1 MVPTAG
7 MDRAYESARARLKAQ
22 SKREPGAG
30 PRATRPGATRPG
42 SLLSGG
48 TKPKAS
54 SDGRGRAT
62 GKVVQAADDDI
73 VDAQGRMTRV
83 LLHDATGCRDL
94 SSATVADLHNADLTA
109 LAPGDLDACPNLV
122 SLDLSF
128 NQLVDIDGD
137 ALAPLTNLRAL
148 IVYNNRVAS
157 MKAVARV
164 GQSLQTLQCQNNAIT
179 SLDGVEH
186 LRRLANL
193 NASGNQLGDCKLI
206 GRCTTLTRLDI
217 SRCGLEKLE
226 GFATL
231 HALEELNVSGNALT
245 EISAIAKCAKLQELD
260 VSHNALPPSALR
272 DLKALKRLDVLN
284 LEGNALEHL
293 NSMPRMEE
301 LTELNCAKNPL
312 RTLPD
317 DFPAKCPELQILD
330 LGECQLAGDVAGVV
344 KALVGLDGL
353 TELRLKFNP
362 CAGGGS
368 GGGHRP
374 GGRHRRPLAAATAG
388 RSTAPAASRPPGSA
402 PTAAGRRIRTA
413 GPGTAVATMSA
424 RPPAPPPRAPARPS
438 PPPQPDVSGDV
449 WTPAADPWRG
459 LDRAAAAAATL
470 GYRREVIRA
479 LPRCLYLDDV
489 AVGDAE
495 RGDEEEGGAGPQTQP
510 PTVLPDD
517 GDDGDERDGDDVDAL
532 LNRRP
537 QSARRPKAADM
548 SAKAATADGH
558 YEDVAVKFIK
568 EMEDYK
574 TKMSGLIGKI
584 RVGLKETRQE
594 AVAALS
600 SDGSLEAESDAVPS
614 GRLPSAPIVGS
625 VPLKKVGV
633 LDEDKVDRKAEAA
646 ESALRRGAE
655 PPAAA
660 VIQASPSPG
669 KRPASA
675 RAKLVEAQDATRA
688 VLEQF
693 DRLFS
698 EQLFLDDVDGVGS
711 PEGDEGSQRTPEE
724 HRRWIV
730 RPPSARGGRPRS
742 ARGAGGIAEQ
752 VAAAV
757 AAVDAQLQAEERDR
771 KRAAA
776 EEEGTRATALA
787 GTSKARPRSGGG
799 NGGNGG
805 NGGAGSGDYE
815 GRRRLRPPGLAFGAG
830 GSTGTLGKVLERTRA
845 SSVAVA
851 ASRRPP
857 SSGRLSTSGAAG
869 GRGVPR
875 ATFRKPP
882 PSGERR

>member
-164 GQSLQTLQCQNNAIT
+164 GQSVQTLQCQNNAIT

-301 LTELNCAKNPL
+301 LTELNCAKNLL

-368 GGGHRP
+368 GG
-374 GGRHRRPLAAATAG
+374 A
-388 RSTAPAASRPPGSA
+388 STRGSA
-402 PTAAGRRIRTA
+402 STPVG
-413 GPGTAVATMSA
+413 G
-424 RPPAPPPRAPARPS
+424 
-438 PPPQPDVSGDV
+438 GD
-449 WTPAADPWRG
+449 RG
-459 LDRAAAAAATL
+459 EID
-470 GYRREVIRA
+470 
-479 LPRCLYLDDV
+479 
-489 AVGDAE
+489 
-495 RGDEEEGGAGPQTQP
+495 
-510 PTVLPDD
+510 
-517 GDDGDERDGDDVDAL
+517 
-532 LNRRP
+532 
-537 QSARRPKAADM
+537 
-548 SAKAATADGH
+548 
-558 YEDVAVKFIK
+558 
-568 EMEDYK
+568 
-574 TKMSGLIGKI
+574 
-584 RVGLKETRQE
+584 
-594 AVAALS
+594 
-600 SDGSLEAESDAVPS
+600 
-614 GRLPSAPIVGS
+614 
-625 VPLKKVGV
+625 
-633 LDEDKVDRKAEAA
+633 
-646 ESALRRGAE
+646 
-655 PPAAA
+655 
-660 VIQASPSPG
+660 
-669 KRPASA
+669 
-675 RAKLVEAQDATRA
+675 
-688 VLEQF
+688 
-693 DRLFS
+693 
-698 EQLFLDDVDGVGS
+698 
-711 PEGDEGSQRTPEE
+711 
-724 HRRWIV
+724 
-730 RPPSARGGRPRS
+730 
-742 ARGAGGIAEQ
+742 GAGGVQ
-752 VAAAV
+752 AARVGSNRRRPTHQDRRAG
-757 AAVDAQLQAEERDR
+757 DGGRDDERSSTGS
-771 KRAAA
+771 AA
-776 EEEGTRATALA
+776 EGA
-787 GTSKARPRSGGG
+787 GSTIASTPTGRFRRRLDPRGGPVARARPRRRGRRD
-799 NGGNGG
+799 
-805 NGGAGSGDYE
+805 AGIPPRGDPRAAPVPLP
-815 GRRRLRPPGLAFGAG
+815 GRRR
-830 GSTGTLGKVLERTRA
+830 
-845 SSVAVA
+845 
-851 ASRRPP
+851 RR
-857 SSGRLSTSGAAG
+857 
-869 GRGVPR
+869 
-875 ATFRKPP
+875 
-882 PSGERR
+882 